1 MEAGLAHSEQAEELV
16 EGEGGSQVGAWQ
28 LEET

>member
-16 EGEGGSQVGAWQ
+16 GCEGGPHVGAWQ